1 MDPKKRKVDSENRRF
16 LAEWTEQYCFTLPDR
31 PQAVPVCLICNK
43 TVAIVK
49 SGNLKRHYE
58 TAHQQFHKNF
68 PLGSEARKE
77 KLQAYLSSY
86 EKSTKLLVR
95 CMSDQEKSTEAALRV
110 CWTLNKHQKPF
121 SDSEIVKECMLAVVT
136 SLFEEKK
143 DVVSAI
149 QSIPLS
155 ARSNTR
161 RTEILAADIKNTL
174 LKLLQKAP
182 CYAIALDESC
192 DIVDDEQ
199 MSIFVR
205 FLDIECQTFRE
216 ELLAILPLKGNTRGE
231 DLFKVID
238 EFITKSNISYDKMV
252 SLSTDGAPAM
262 IGKEKGVVKRIRD
275 KNSGLISYQCI
286 IHQAALCGK
295 LSATLKEV
303 MDSFVKLIN
312 FMRSHSALQHRHF
325 KEFLSECD
333 SAYSDLLQHNNVR
346 WLSKGQVIERL
357 WLIKEQVTSFLQ
369 NLDTQGARKHFEF
382 ITNKRNMLVVAFL
395 KDVFEIFECAQ
406 PRLGIFEKDIAEQE
420 FIHFPTILEFIKE
433 NSEEDIAVFVKFL
446 ADLRNEFVTRFQDFA
461 EMGKLSSFLK
471 SPFEVDVAAEW
482 TNVAAKL
489 FNLSKPSLQ
498 MEIIDLQEDVSLQ
511 MYKTALQEMLLRES
525 DLTLTKAVNQC
536 RAAEAGK
543 TQVKTLQERNVEV
556 HAFQIAKRK
565 VGNEVKNSDQVFC
578 DKCGRKHIRN
588 KCPAFGKLCIICK
601 KSNHFAV
608 RRFFKNKQGER
619 ANGARKVHEVE
630 KEEEGKE
637 FGIDNITL

>member
-58 TAHQQFHKNF
+58 TTHQQFHKNF
-68 PLGSEARKE
+68 PLGSEGRKE
-77 KLQAYLSSY
+77 KLQTYLSSY
-86 EKSTKLLVR
+86 KKSTKLLFR
-95 CMSDQEKSTEAALRV
+95 CMSEQEKSTEAALRV

-121 SDSEIVKECMLAVVT
+121 SDSEIMKECMLAVVT
-136 SLFEEKK
+136 ALFEEKK
-143 DVVSAI
+143 DVVAAI

-205 FLDIECQTFRE
+205 FLDIECQIFRE

-303 MDSFVKLIN
+303 MDSLVKLIN

-346 WLSKGQVIERL
+346 WLSKGQVIERF

-395 KDVFEIFECAQ
+395 KDILKYLNALNTELQGNGKLICDLIQSVSAF
-406 PRLGIFEKDIAEQE
+406 RRKLDIFEKDIARQE
-420 FIHFPTILEFIKE
+420 FIHFPTILEYKKE

-446 ADLRNEFVTRFQDFA
+446 ADLRNEFATRFQDFA
-461 EMGKLSSFLK
+461 EMGKLSPFLK

-482 TNVAAKL
+482 TDVAAKL

-511 MYKTALQEMLLRES
+511 MYKTVSTEE
-525 DLTLTKAVNQC
+525 
-536 RAAEAGK
+536 
-543 TQVKTLQERNVEV
+543 
-556 HAFQIAKRK
+556 FWAKHVPEK
-565 VGNEVKNSDQVFC
+565 YEN
-578 DKCGRKHIRN
+578 
-588 KCPAFGKLCIICK
+588 CK
-601 KSNHFAV
+601 KLAINLATMFGSTYVCETSFSKMNFL
-608 RRFFKNKQGER
+608 KNKYRSRLTDAHLE
-619 ANGARKVHEVE
+619 
-630 KEEEGKE
+630 
-637 FGIDNITL
+637 DTLRICCSSREPNCKKLAQDRRCSFSH

>member
-1 MDPKKRKVDSENRRF
+1 MEPKKRKVDNENRKF

-58 TAHQQFHKNF
+58 TTHQQFHKNF

-77 KLQAYLSSY
+77 KLQACLSSY
-86 EKSTKLLVR
+86 QKSTKLLVR
-95 CMSDQEKSTEAALRV
+95 CMNEQEKSTEAALRV

-121 SDSEIVKECMLAVVT
+121 SDSEIVKKCMLEVVT
-136 SLFEEKK
+136 ALFEEKK
-143 DVVSAI
+143 DVVAAI

-161 RTEILAADIKNTL
+161 RTEILAADSKNTL
-174 LKLLQKAP
+174 LELLQKAP

-205 FLDIECQTFRE
+205 FLDIECQVFRE
-216 ELLAILPLKGNTRGE
+216 ELLTILSLKGNTRGE

-238 EFITKSNISYDKMV
+238 EFITKSNISYEKMV

-295 LSATLKEV
+295 LSTTLKGV
-303 MDSFVKLIN
+303 MDSLVKLIN

-325 KEFLSECD
+325 KEFLSQCD

-346 WLSKGQVIERL
+346 WLSKGQVIERF
-357 WLIKEQVTSFLQ
+357 WLIKEHVTSFLQ
-369 NLDTQGARKHFEF
+369 NLDAQGARKHFEF

-395 KDVFEIFECAQ
+395 KDILKYLNALNTELQGSGKLISDLIQSVSAFRRKLDIFEN
-406 PRLGIFEKDIAEQE
+406 DIARQE
-420 FIHFPTILEFIKE
+420 FIHFPTILECKKE
-433 NSEEDIAVFVKFL
+433 NCEEDIVVFVQFL
-446 ADLRNEFVTRFQDFA
+446 TDLKNEFAIRFQDFA
-461 EMGKLSSFLK
+461 EVGKLSSFLK
-471 SPFEVDVAAEW
+471 SPFEVDAAAEW
-482 TNVAAKL
+482 TDVAAKL

-498 MEIIDLQEDVSLQ
+498 MEIIDLQEDISLQ
-511 MYKTALQEMLLRES
+511 MYKTVSTEEFWGKHVPEKYANCKKL
-525 DLTLTKAVNQC
+525 AVNLTTMFGSTYVC
-536 RAAEAGK
+536 EASFSK
-543 TQVKTLQERNVEV
+543 MNFL
-556 HAFQIAKRK
+556 
-565 VGNEVKNSDQVFC
+565 
-578 DKCGRKHIRN
+578 
-588 KCPAFGKLCIICK
+588 
-601 KSNHFAV
+601 
-608 RRFFKNKQGER
+608 KNKYRSRLTDGHLEDALRICCSSREPNYKKMAQDR
-619 ANGARKVHEVE
+619 QCSLSH
-630 KEEEGKE
+630 
-637 FGIDNITL
+637 

>member
-16 LAEWTEQYCFTLPDR
+16 LAEWTEEYCFTLPDR

-58 TAHQQFHKNF
+58 TTHQQFHKNF
-68 PLGSEARKE
+68 PLGSKARKE
-77 KLQAYLSSY
+77 KHQAYLSSY
-86 EKSTKLLVR
+86 KKSTKLLVR
-95 CMSDQEKSTEAALRV
+95 CMSEQEKSTEAALRV

-121 SDSEIVKECMLAVVT
+121 SDSEIVKE
-136 SLFEEKK
+136 S
-143 DVVSAI
+143 
-149 QSIPLS
+149 
-155 ARSNTR
+155 RSNTR

-174 LKLLQKAP
+174 FELLQKAP

-205 FLDIECQTFRE
+205 FLDIECQIFRE
-216 ELLAILPLKGNTRGE
+216 ELLAVLPLKGNTRGE

-262 IGKEKGVVKRIRD
+262 ISKEKGVVKRIRD
-275 KNSGLISYQCI
+275 KNLGLISYQCI

-303 MDSFVKLIN
+303 MESLVKLIN
-312 FMRSHSALQHRHF
+312 FKRSHSALQHRYF

-346 WLSKGQVIERL
+346 WLSKGQVIERF
-357 WLIKEQVTSFLQ
+357 WLIKEHVTSFLQ

-382 ITNKRNMLVVAFL
+382 IKNKRNMLIVAFL
-395 KDVFEIFECAQ
+395 KDILKYLNALNTELQGNGKLICDLIQSVSAF
-406 PRLGIFEKDIAEQE
+406 RRKLDIFEKDIARQE
-420 FIHFPTILEFIKE
+420 FIRFPTILEYKKE
-433 NSEEDIAVFVKFL
+433 NSVEDIAVFVKFL
-446 ADLRNEFVTRFQDFA
+446 ADLKNEFATRFQDFA
-461 EMGKLSSFLK
+461 EVSKLSPFLK

-482 TNVAAKL
+482 TDVAAKL

-498 MEIIDLQEDVSLQ
+498 MEIIDLQEDLSLQ
-511 MYKTALQEMLLRES
+511 MYKTVSTEE
-525 DLTLTKAVNQC
+525 
-536 RAAEAGK
+536 
-543 TQVKTLQERNVEV
+543 
-556 HAFQIAKRK
+556 FWAKHVPEK
-565 VGNEVKNSDQVFC
+565 YEN
-578 DKCGRKHIRN
+578 
-588 KCPAFGKLCIICK
+588 CK
-601 KSNHFAV
+601 KLAINLATMFGSTYVCETSFSKMHLL
-608 RRFFKNKQGER
+608 KNKYRSRLTDAHLE
-619 ANGARKVHEVE
+619 
-630 KEEEGKE
+630 
-637 FGIDNITL
+637 DTLRICCSSREPNYKKLAQDCRCSFSH